1 MHTLEEAQNYIEQN
15 RIDKRKRPAFHV
27 TAPVGWIND
36 PNGFST
42 YQNKVHLFYQYHPY
56 STNWGPMH
64 WGHVVSSDMI
74 KWEERPVA
82 LAPDQAYDHAG
93 VFSGSALETPEGHV
107 LIYTSVEEKEDDTG
121 NKTAYQTQ
129 SLAIGDGENY
139 HKVPENP
146 VILGNQ
152 LPEGFNQSDFRD
164 PKVWF
169 EDGKYW
175 LVAGNLSKEKHG
187 QIVLFSSDD
196 LRHWQYEN
204 VLAGDEDGVIGKM
217 WECPDFFKLDGK
229 HVLITSPQNM
239 SATAYEFHN
248 GHNAVYFVGDYDEET
263 HTFDKGCPHAL
274 DYGLDFYAPQT
285 TQLPDGRRIL
295 VAWMKSWDSLA
306 IPDGQEWQGMMTLP
320 RELSLENGQLVQ
332 RPIHELSD
340 YHTNTLEFSGVIS
353 KSFEMIKG
361 VSGRQIDMTLRLSGT
376 AYISFTID
384 LAVGV
389 NHYTRFTYN
398 RSLNTIGVDRTY
410 SGLQADLNCQ
420 RKMTVSSADSIELRF
435 ILDSYSI
442 ELFVNDGEKVMSTE
456 IQTPLDSQKI
466 RFFSDGET
474 KLSLV
479 KHDIII
485 P

>member
-1 MHTLEEAQNYIEQN
+1 
-15 RIDKRKRPAFHV
+15 
-27 TAPVGWIND
+27 
-36 PNGFST
+36 
-42 YQNKVHLFYQYHPY
+42 
-56 STNWGPMH
+56 
-64 WGHVVSSDMI
+64 
-74 KWEERPVA
+74 
-82 LAPDQAYDHAG
+82 
-93 VFSGSALETPEGHV
+93 
-107 LIYTSVEEKEDDTG
+107 
-121 NKTAYQTQ
+121 
-129 SLAIGDGENY
+129 
-139 HKVPENP
+139 
-146 VILGNQ
+146 
-152 LPEGFNQSDFRD
+152 
-164 PKVWF
+164 
-169 EDGKYW
+169 
-175 LVAGNLSKEKHG
+175 
-187 QIVLFSSDD
+187 
-196 LRHWQYEN
+196 
-204 VLAGDEDGVIGKM
+204 M

-353 KSFEMIKG
+353 KSFEMIEG

-398 RSLNTIGVDRTY
+398 RSLNTIEVDRTY

>member
-1 MHTLEEAQNYIEQN
+1 MHTLEEAQSYIEQN

-248 GHNAVYFVGDYDEET
+248 GHNAVYFVGDYDEDT
-263 HTFDKGCPHAL
+263 HTFDKGCPRAL
-274 DYGLDFYAPQT
+274 DYGLDFLCA
-285 TQLPDGRRIL
+285 
-295 VAWMKSWDSLA
+295 
-306 IPDGQEWQGMMTLP
+306 
-320 RELSLENGQLVQ
+320 
-332 RPIHELSD
+332 SD
-340 YHTNTLEFSGVIS
+340 
-353 KSFEMIKG
+353 
-361 VSGRQIDMTLRLSGT
+361 
-376 AYISFTID
+376 
-384 LAVGV
+384 
-389 NHYTRFTYN
+389 
-398 RSLNTIGVDRTY
+398 
-410 SGLQADLNCQ
+410 
-420 RKMTVSSADSIELRF
+420 DSIARWSSHLGGMDEVMGF
-435 ILDSYSI
+435 ASYS
-442 ELFVNDGEKVMSTE
+442 
-456 IQTPLDSQKI
+456 
-466 RFFSDGET
+466 
-474 KLSLV
+474 
-479 KHDIII
+479 
-485 P
+485 